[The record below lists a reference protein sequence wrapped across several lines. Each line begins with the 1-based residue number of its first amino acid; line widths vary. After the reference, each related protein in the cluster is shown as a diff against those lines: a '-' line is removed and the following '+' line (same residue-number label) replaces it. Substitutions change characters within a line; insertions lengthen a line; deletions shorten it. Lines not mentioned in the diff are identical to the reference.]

1 MKISNTFASASP
13 PSYSWNSILEFD
25 RDISME
31 LSNEELVGIA
41 KQGYDEMV
49 IAYSRLKPHLYP
61 NIKLSRAVTLIAI
74 GHRAYLASSV
84 RGRPSY
90 IEMYGNYKVRGA
102 LAQCGA
108 EYSNHPCHRT
118 GGNCGAQA
126 CSHLYFETNPNQSL
140 LGAKVW
146 FSLRLL
152 IYIMLTF

>member
-25 RDISME
+25 TDISKE
-31 LSNEELVGIA
+31 LSNDEIVGLA

-49 IAYSRLKPHLYP
+49 IAYNRLKPHLYP

-74 GHRAYLASSV
+74 GHKAYLASSV
-84 RGRPSY
+84 RGGSNY
-90 IEMYGNYKVRGA
+90 IEQHGSYKVRGA
-102 LAQCGA
+102 LAQYGA
-108 EYSNHPCHRT
+108 EYSNHPHHRA
-118 GGNCGAQA
+118 GGNCGEQA

-140 LGAKVW
+140 IGGKVL

-152 IYIMLTF
+152 SYIMLTF